1 MMDFVPDDLFLD
13 LDLVGDPLGMPIDG
27 PPVDAAAGP
36 EWYSDMWFTDLDP
49 GLPDAAAPADLPLPD
64 PFQAGTGLG
73 VTGMLGKKF
82 SRKTGPADAGK
93 SGPSAQTVATLM
105 QIADTSVSLAQRLKG
120 MRKKE
125 KPAD

>member
-1 MMDFVPDDLFLD
+1 MMDFVPGDLFLD
-13 LDLVGDPLGMPIDG
+13 LDLVGDPLGMPIDA

-36 EWYSDMWFTDLDP
+36 AWYSDMWFTDLDP

-73 VTGMLGKKF
+73 VTGMLGNKF
-82 SRKTGPADAGK
+82 TRKPGAAGK
-93 SGPSAQTVATLM
+93 SAPSAQTVATLM
-105 QIADTSVSLAQRLKG
+105 QIADTCVSLAQRLKG

-125 KPAD
+125 EPAD